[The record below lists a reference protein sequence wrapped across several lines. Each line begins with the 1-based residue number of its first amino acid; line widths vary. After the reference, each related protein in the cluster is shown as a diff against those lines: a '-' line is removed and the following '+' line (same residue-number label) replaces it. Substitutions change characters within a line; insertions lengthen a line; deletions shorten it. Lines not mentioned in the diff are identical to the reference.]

1 VGGTPSGVGASGAK
15 VGSAV
20 SPKCGP
26 GGRAAS
32 TARWTGLD
40 QVADST
46 AEPDPAGLE
55 PATGGVPGGIG
66 AGITVD
72 AIGQESDS
80 NGATSIGSPSL
91 PLPLPSSAS
100 LSLST

>member
-1 VGGTPSGVGASGAK
+1 
-15 VGSAV
+15 
-20 SPKCGP
+20 
-26 GGRAAS
+26 
-32 TARWTGLD
+32 
-40 QVADST
+40 
-46 AEPDPAGLE
+46 
-55 PATGGVPGGIG
+55 VPGGIG